1 MSQLKIGASLV
12 IWPKNDAKEQEKE
25 KEKEKEKKK
34 KKKKENVG
42 IFSVNSSFF
51 SARKKRNHHENL
63 PFYLIRYGSSRDSSS
78 PYETKNLIA
87 EETYSINPDFF
98 LLDASYCGA

>member
-1 MSQLKIGASLV
+1 MSHLKIGATVV

-25 KEKEKEKKK
+25 KE

-63 PFYLIRYGSSRDSSS
+63 QFYLIRYGSSRDSSS
-78 PYETKNLIA
+78 PYETKNLISVSA
-87 EETYSINPDFF
+87 GIY
-98 LLDASYCGA
+98 LSYLY

>member
-1 MSQLKIGASLV
+1 MSHLKIGSSLV

-25 KEKEKEKKK
+25 
-34 KKKKENVG
+34 KKENVG

-78 PYETKNLIA
+78 PYETKNLIKRD
-87 EETYSINPDFF
+87 S
-98 LLDASYCGA
+98 

>member
-1 MSQLKIGASLV
+1 MSHLKIGVGLV

-25 KEKEKEKKK
+25 KEK

-51 SARKKRNHHENL
+51 LDQKK
-63 PFYLIRYGSSRDSSS
+63 
-78 PYETKNLIA
+78 T
-87 EETYSINPDFF
+87 
-98 LLDASYCGA
+98 

>member
-1 MSQLKIGASLV
+1 MSHLKIGASLV

-25 KEKEKEKKK
+25 KEK
-34 KKKKENVG
+34 KKEYVG

-78 PYETKNLIA
+78 PYETKNLIF
-87 EETYSINPDFF
+87 ELSH
-98 LLDASYCGA
+98 L